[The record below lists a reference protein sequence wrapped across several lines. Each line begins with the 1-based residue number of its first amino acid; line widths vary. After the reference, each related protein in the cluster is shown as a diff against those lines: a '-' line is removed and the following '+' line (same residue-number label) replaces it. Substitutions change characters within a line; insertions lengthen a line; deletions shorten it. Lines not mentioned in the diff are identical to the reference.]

1 MMRTARRTAA
11 SAVRRAQFGRAIRPR
26 NSARNSLR
34 LSPPPSGFIVKNSW
48 WDGVPP
54 GPTWNHARG
63 SHSLGY
69 LLQQHSSADEAR
81 VCPNAHAPFY
91 WTQCADLYTCR
102 MAETAALARSAY
114 QPLHLECSDASSTV
128 KGLCAKGDRY
138 FLKSLRQFGA
148 SLAVACFIKDEGEAS
163 PSDGATPVTV
173 TVAADQS
180 ERGALPLVPDGAESG
195 DAAAAAAP
203 SKKPPAPLLCT
214 PPVPQDEIALLFSPV
229 KDELYRN
236 DPDACG
242 YYFFPYELLEEI
254 NAKYGGFEVDEMVV
268 EWADEA
274 YAANAA
280 DHPELDYELL
290 KKDTR
295 TQRDATFGAPVPQLS

>member
-1 MMRTARRTAA
+1 MLGAA
-11 SAVRRAQFGRAIRPR
+11 EGSVGATG
-26 NSARNSLR
+26 SG
-34 LSPPPSGFIVKNSW
+34 PPPSDQKRNRIAF
-48 WDGVPP
+48 
-54 GPTWNHARG
+54 
-63 SHSLGY
+63 
-69 LLQQHSSADEAR
+69 
-81 VCPNAHAPFY
+81 
-91 WTQCADLYTCR
+91 
-102 MAETAALARSAY
+102 
-114 QPLHLECSDASSTV
+114 
-128 KGLCAKGDRY
+128 GLD
-138 FLKSLRQFGA
+138 
-148 SLAVACFIKDEGEAS
+148 IGEQ
-163 PSDGATPVTV
+163 VV
-173 TVAADQS
+173 
-180 ERGALPLVPDGAESG
+180 
-195 DAAAAAAP
+195 
-203 SKKPPAPLLCT
+203 PPAPLLCT

-229 KDELYRN
+229 KDELYPN

>member
-1 MMRTARRTAA
+1 MYPSRV
-11 SAVRRAQFGRAIRPR
+11 SA
-26 NSARNSLR
+26 
-34 LSPPPSGFIVKNSW
+34 
-48 WDGVPP
+48 
-54 GPTWNHARG
+54 
-63 SHSLGY
+63 
-69 LLQQHSSADEAR
+69 
-81 VCPNAHAPFY
+81 
-91 WTQCADLYTCR
+91 
-102 MAETAALARSAY
+102 
-114 QPLHLECSDASSTV
+114 
-128 KGLCAKGDRY
+128 
-138 FLKSLRQFGA
+138 
-148 SLAVACFIKDEGEAS
+148 
-163 PSDGATPVTV
+163 PV
-173 TVAADQS
+173 
-180 ERGALPLVPDGAESG
+180 
-195 DAAAAAAP
+195 
-203 SKKPPAPLLCT
+203 CT

-229 KDELYRN
+229 KDELYAN